1 MAHYNKIKASKV
13 SPVGTILPWTGT
25 SSSSNTNLDGIPTG
39 WIICNNT
46 QKGLKAKEY
55 PLLAQMIGNT
65 YGPIPDPAL
74 GQVIG
79 VNFGI
84 VNSYPDYDDNDVFDL
99 PDLNQRALI
108 DVEAD
113 RVNADLTA
121 QGATAQAKAEVLTYI
136 SRNGYEGEQPLNEY
150 KSDVNIIFQVQASS
164 EMSGR
169 ITGITMT
176 PPAYYDTVYTV
187 PRKLGQDHVP
197 QHIHR
202 AASEDSWDEIVG
214 ATSKGTPIMHFQPG
228 GYQVE
233 DAEWN
238 TITPHGI
245 YSYTSVPESWQIR
258 DGQTQLTWYDP
269 NDGGIS
275 AVETSS
281 FKNIDASKHTVPEVQ
296 ERQIPTFIRSPEVAY
311 TDDGSGITVPGVQT
325 SATTG
330 PIPIPG
336 QYRGLRNYHHSGD
349 IAASRGGGQGYH
361 TNQQTYDPDT
371 FKVYGTTINH
381 NEEEW
386 ASMSLRSHTHD
397 AVEITM
403 NQGSL
408 GLPQTLL
415 VNNVSTNTAAPV
427 SVDTALNIAVNP
439 NTASLT
445 MIYIMRAY

>member
-1 MAHYNKIKASKV
+1 MAYYNKVKASKV
-13 SPVGTILPWTGT
+13 APIGTIIPWSGT
-25 SSSSNTNLDGIPTG
+25 STPSNTTLDGIPKG
-39 WIICNNT
+39 WIICNAA
-46 QKGLKAKEY
+46 QKQLKAKEY
-55 PLLAQMIGNT
+55 PLLAQTIGNT
-65 YGPIPDPAL
+65 YGPVPDPSL

-79 VNFGI
+79 VNYGI
-84 VNSYPDYDDNDVFDL
+84 VNSYPDYDDNDIFDL
-99 PDLNQRALI
+99 PDLNQRSLVDI
-108 DVEAD
+108 EAD

-121 QGATAQAKAEVLTYI
+121 QGATAQAKADVLAYI
-136 SRNGYEGEQPLNEY
+136 SRNGYEGDQPLQEF
-150 KSDVNIIFQVQASS
+150 KSDVNIIFQVQASN

-176 PPAYYDTVYTV
+176 DPAYYDTVYTV

-202 AASEDSWDEIVG
+202 NASDDDWDRIDG
-214 ATSKGTPIMHFQPG
+214 ATSTGMPVMQFQPG
-228 GYQVE
+228 DYITEETRWDTV
-233 DAEWN
+233 
-238 TITPHGI
+238 TPHGMWS
-245 YSYTSVPESWQIR
+245 YSSIPESWQVN
-258 DGQTQLTWYDP
+258 DGRTKITWYDP

-281 FKNIDASKHTVPEVQ
+281 FKNIDSSKHTVPEVQ
-296 ERQIPTFIRSPEVAY
+296 TRQIGTWLATELAY
-311 TDDGSGITVPGVQT
+311 TDDGSGISTAGVQAT
-325 SATTG
+325 ATTG

-336 QYRGLRNYHHSGD
+336 EYRGNRNYHHSDD
-349 IAASRGGGQGYH
+349 IDATRGGGQGLH

-371 FKVYGTTINH
+371 FKTYATTLDH
-381 NEEEW
+381 NAEEW
-386 ASMSLRSHTHD
+386 ASMDLRSHTHD

-403 NQGSL
+403 NRGSL

-439 NTASLT
+439 NTPSLT